1 MITEAEI
8 DEKLKRLRGKVPN
21 FLIEDIRSRLLAKK
35 EILTPEQV
43 DKIIDRVLNTY
54 SGQIEKLS
62 KLDRRVEEIGKFL
75 EEIRNQL
82 LNLAGTGS
90 STSSQKGQSSG
101 SNLEGDS
108 SAQYGGA
115 QQVEAGGTMV
125 AVGERD
131 ATEGP
136 PVTENTVGTVARST
150 APLLEGVGEEHVNPP
165 HGGPGVGLM
174 EGRNE
179 PSGRFEPAV
188 HVPPE
193 VEGVLLGAPQPRGGA
208 RLEKIPNDMVSTMM
222 ALKWLEF
229 LIDRVGMQNLEDVLD
244 FYYQIGWI
252 SEDVLYTMLR
262 YAEGIRPHHREPD
275 WRPDE
280 KLTIQDHMVSLLF
293 IERLRGNRIT
303 RELIDAIDREMRSIM
318 RFLNETYGV

>member
-21 FLIEDIRSRLLAKK
+21 FLIDDIKSRLLEKK

-54 SGQIEKLS
+54 SGQLEKLS
-62 KLDRRVEEIGKFL
+62 KLDRRVEEIGKYL

-82 LNLAGTGS
+82 LTLGAVGSSIPSQLDQPTGS
-90 STSSQKGQSSG
+90 NREKTVPGQF
-101 SNLEGDS
+101 
-108 SAQYGGA
+108 GGA
-115 QQVEAGGTMV
+115 QPQETEGAFETEDKMSPTEGSPITENIGRYIPESGTIPEDVGGKSTRPPEGGVGVETMV
-125 AVGERD
+125 
-131 ATEGP
+131 
-136 PVTENTVGTVARST
+136 
-150 APLLEGVGEEHVNPP
+150 
-165 HGGPGVGLM
+165 
-174 EGRNE
+174 GRQE
-179 PSGRFEPAV
+179 PSGKFEPSV
-188 HVPPE
+188 RIPPE
-193 VEGVLLGAPQPRGGA
+193 VEGVVLSTPQPQRGT
-208 RLEKIPNDMVSTMM
+208 RLERIPNDMVSTVM

-293 IERLRGNRIT
+293 IERLKGNRIT
-303 RELIDAIDREMRSIM
+303 RELVDVIDREMRSIM